1 MDQTTAFVWAAAVC
15 SIAVNI
21 LTALAIRR
29 LRRKY
34 DAAREELDALYDSID
49 IWRMRVC
56 SLQRTAKDWVEVKV
70 STTIGESSPSASQ
83 KARLR
88 RELLA
93 KISNLTDPA

>member
-1 MDQTTAFVWAAAVC
+1 MTEAFVWAMAV
-15 SIAVNI
+15 IALTANI
-21 LTALAIRR
+21 ITALAIRR

-49 IWRMRVC
+49 IWRMRVR
-56 SLQRTAKDWVEVKV
+56 SLQRTAKDWVGVKV
-70 STTIGESSPSASQ
+70 STSIGKSSPSAAQ

-88 RELLA
+88 RELIA

>member
-1 MDQTTAFVWAAAVC
+1 MDQTTAFVWAAAI
-15 SIAVNI
+15 IAIAANI
-21 LTALAIRR
+21 ITALALRKLHRERR
-29 LRRKY
+29 E
-34 DAAREELDALYDSID
+34 AREELDALYDSID

>member
-1 MDQTTAFVWAAAVC
+1 MDQTTAFVWAAAI
-15 SIAVNI
+15 IAIAANI
-21 LTALAIRR
+21 ITALALRKLHRERR
-29 LRRKY
+29 E
-34 DAAREELDALYDSID
+34 AREELD

>member
-1 MDQTTAFVWAAAVC
+1 MDQTTAFVWAAAI
-15 SIAVNI
+15 IAIAANI
-21 LTALAIRR
+21 ITALALRKLHRERR
-29 LRRKY
+29 E
-34 DAAREELDALYDSID
+34 AREEID
-49 IWRMRVC
+49 IWRMRVR